1 VRSDPELVPD
11 VEHDPTATPTAPSDP
26 ARSPS
31 NAPEPS
37 APPLSRAERRA
48 LSRAKR
54 ATSSWAAGQRSVDKA
69 DAFDAAAELRR
80 VKAGTGRYT
89 PPSSTRGAKRQ
100 RKGGR
105 SR

>member
-26 ARSPS
+26 ASS
-31 NAPEPS
+31 PEPS